1 MSFSSGTAILAW
13 QSFVTLES
21 SGATV
26 SSGAISSAAT
36 TSVTSTQHQDAPLVE
51 VTAAV
56 TFGTN
61 PTAGNTVVLAYTP
74 LTVDG
79 TSTHDTN
86 ASNAT
91 NYRPL
96 GSDFVAATTSEQYL
110 DFGIQAT
117 PSKEFDLRLLNQTD
131 QAFTWKLYLRPVST
145 IPHA

>member
-1 MSFSSGTAILAW
+1 MSFSANTAILAW
-13 QSFVTLES
+13 ESFVTLES
-21 SGATV
+21 SGASV
-26 SSGAISSAAT
+26 SSGAISAAAG

-56 TFGTN
+56 TFSTN
-61 PTAGNTVVLAYTP
+61 PTAGKAVSLTYTP

-79 TSTHDTN
+79 TSGHNAN

-91 NYRPL
+91 NFRPL
-96 GSDFVAATTSEQYL
+96 GFDFVKASTSEQYL
-110 DFGIQAT
+110 NFGIQAT
-117 PSKEFDLRLLNQTD
+117 PSKEFDLRVLNQTD